1 MTPVTITRHQ
11 LSPTIRG
18 QWLPQPR
25 RPIHGCLPHYP
36 TVGDLPLWPDMPES
50 GDNPALATQTLGA
63 LIPNPSAAVSRGT
76 RTKEEEDMAREEEE
90 GRRGLWKS
98 IYRLNVT

>member
-1 MTPVTITRHQ
+1 
-11 LSPTIRG
+11 
-18 QWLPQPR
+18 
-25 RPIHGCLPHYP
+25 
-36 TVGDLPLWPDMPES
+36 MPES
-50 GDNPALATQTLGA
+50 GDNPALATQTLEA